1 MAHNVEGFPLSSGLN
16 TWLCKLGQEWDK
28 KNWPLKPIFWAPLCM
43 AITRRGPKVVP
54 WVGTDVIGQVALLW
68 KQTRERWIGWN
79 LENLHFDNLY
89 PKCGFNL
96 DHFYRSG
103 RSFIGFRYSTA
114 GPIHVSPFSFRPFEG
129 SPNIFVSIK
138 AERDNNKRNNIV
150 DCCKSVTIGR
160 C

>member
-1 MAHNVEGFPLSSGLN
+1 MIELKFGHDNDWRSSSNFWGILPGSACFEMAYDVEGFPLSSGLN

-96 DHFYRSG
+96 LCHYLNRDISIPFFNSEEKIV
-103 RSFIGFRYSTA
+103 SF
-114 GPIHVSPFSFRPFEG
+114 VSS
-129 SPNIFVSIK
+129 NIFSI
-138 AERDNNKRNNIV
+138 
-150 DCCKSVTIGR
+150 
-160 C
+160 